1 MHSHERLLLY
11 LFIYVLQSTNQ
22 SSTWFDTS
30 APEVRCGKNIE
41 QVSTYQLAA
50 ENEIDKCFKSVTRQ
64 QMLSELRMS
73 AGWWFSRGW
82 AGVRP
87 KCRRSIGW
95 VVMWW
100 SHFVRLNENV
110 DLVAALPSPYKY
122 WRMRNCTP
130 NLVQRQLVSD
140 IRLCFQ
146 SAAIVHGQL
155 VELSYGRCISVQR
168 VLL

>member
-73 AGWWFSRGW
+73 AGW
-82 AGVRP
+82 
-87 KCRRSIGW
+87 
-95 VVMWW
+95 
-100 SHFVRLNENV
+100 
-110 DLVAALPSPYKY
+110 
-122 WRMRNCTP
+122 
-130 NLVQRQLVSD
+130 
-140 IRLCFQ
+140 
-146 SAAIVHGQL
+146 
-155 VELSYGRCISVQR
+155 
-168 VLL
+168 